1 MAGLAGRDKA
11 RRGKA
16 RRLPEMNGRACME
29 SQLEHPGPL
38 EEPRASARPTR
49 TPEPPRYVWGTSYHG
64 SRGVSP
70 QAAGH
75 RLAQLDRASARRLTP
90 RQVVDDARDPA
101 TVLHGCFEWDDVRA
115 AELHREQQARH
126 VIASLRVITP
136 TTAMTPA
143 VQRVY
148 VSVVETHG
156 DETERSYRP
165 LSVVRED
172 PVQRD
177 AVLDEARRG
186 LEAWRARYEN
196 LVDAT
201 TIQSLLREAAE

>member
-1 MAGLAGRDKA
+1 
-11 RRGKA
+11 
-16 RRLPEMNGRACME
+16 ME
-29 SQLEHPGPL
+29 SQLEPL
-38 EEPRASARPTR
+38 EAPRASARPTR
-49 TPEPPRYVWGTSYHG
+49 TPDPPRYVWGANYRG
-64 SRGVSP
+64 AGGVSP
-70 QAAGH
+70 AVVGH

-101 TVLHGCFEWDDVRA
+101 AVLHACFEWDDVRA
-115 AELHREQQARH
+115 AELHREHQARH
-126 VIASLRVITP
+126 VIANLRVITP
-136 TTAMTPA
+136 TTATTPT

-148 VSVVETHG
+148 VSVVERHG
-156 DETERSYRP
+156 DETERAYRP

-186 LEAWRARYEN
+186 LEAWRARYES

>member
-1 MAGLAGRDKA
+1 MPCLA
-11 RRGKA
+11 
-16 RRLPEMNGRACME
+16 P
-29 SQLEHPGPL
+29 PG
-38 EEPRASARPTR
+38 
-49 TPEPPRYVWGTSYHG
+49 
-64 SRGVSP
+64 
-70 QAAGH
+70 
-75 RLAQLDRASARRLTP
+75 RRLTP

-101 TVLHGCFEWDDVRA
+101 AVLHACFEWDDVRA

-136 TTAMTPA
+136 TTATTPA

-156 DETERSYRP
+156 DEKERAYRP

-186 LEAWRARYEN
+186 CVARAVRELGGRDGDPKPAARGGGGGVTSRRSTANRAARARGP
-196 LVDAT
+196 VT
-201 TIQSLLREAAE
+201 PRR